1 MTCPAL
7 NVLAGG
13 NTCDCVVPTI
23 FTLRV
28 LTTGSELLK
37 NRDALKASVAEQL
50 DVAAS
55 QVAMLSWEHSLNYP
69 GYMMVTLSVT
79 PFSAGDN
86 ATTTTVDSALASG
99 NLTIGGAPS
108 GVSDLM
114 LSGEPD
120 TRILLGSKN
129 RPRGR
134 TNPMT
139 DDGSIPGQL
148 MEEPERS
155 NKAMF
160 QWKVWFG
167 DTECTECISQC
178 KLDLGIWATCT
189 SPKVYFAL
197 PQGEHFFF
205 CAGFGR

>member
-1 MTCPAL
+1 MRMCGASNIHIACSDNRKGAGEEQGRIESVRRRATQRGC
-7 NVLAGG
+7 VAGG
-13 NTCDCVVPTI
+13 NAVM
-23 FTLRV
+23 
-28 LTTGSELLK
+28 G
-37 NRDALKASVAEQL
+37 ALA
-50 DVAAS
+50 
-55 QVAMLSWEHSLNYP
+55 NYP

-108 GVSDLM
+108 GVSDLV

-129 RPRGR
+129 RPKGR

-148 MEEPERS
+148 MEEPERT

-167 DTECTECISQC
+167 DTECTC
-178 KLDLGIWATCT
+178 LLYT
-189 SPKVYFAL
+189 SPSPRDKRQSRMPSSA
-197 PQGEHFFF
+197 
-205 CAGFGR
+205 